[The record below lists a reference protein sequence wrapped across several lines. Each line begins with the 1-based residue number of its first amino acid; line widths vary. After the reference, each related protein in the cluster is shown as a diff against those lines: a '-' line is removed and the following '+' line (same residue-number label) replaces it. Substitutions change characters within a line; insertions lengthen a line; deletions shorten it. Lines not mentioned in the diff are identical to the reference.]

1 MLNYQRDRML
11 QNFSGTSS
19 RIETPLKRWL
29 IPDIETWSPLHLCQD
44 AAHPCGLLYLHQ
56 NLGISHFHSQLMPV
70 GCLKFRNY
78 KWWLTERTA
87 DYRLRAVLSFL
98 MPCPTKVHLQ
108 FLSDWNGRHQLLGKI
123 IAQQNDP
130 LFPNSPSKN
139 GFVLLWGFFVY
150 FFSQTATFI
159 PNHKFMTI
167 SLAQQQTRTWDR
179 SHELWAASQ
188 NTTEILLQGLLSKSV
203 CGLDTSLKTLF
214 FCKTNSVINTT
225 HQDFVLMAG

>member
-1 MLNYQRDRML
+1 MQHIPVAWPVTRPPKPWNFRFPQSVDASGLPEVQEL
-11 QNFSGTSS
+11 QMVAHWKKS
-19 RIETPLKRWL
+19 WL
-29 IPDIETWSPLHLCQD
+29 QTESCLLIFNALSYKSASP
-44 AAHPCGLLYLHQ
+44 
-56 NLGISHFHSQLMPV
+56 ISF
-70 GCLKFRNY
+70 
-78 KWWLTERTA
+78 WLEWQ
-87 DYRLRAVLSFL
+87 
-98 MPCPTKVHLQ
+98 TKI
-108 FLSDWNGRHQLLGKI
+108 RHQLLGKI

-139 GFVLLWGFFVY
+139 GFVLLWGFFLFI